1 MFYCARVNKLQPVYI
16 FDCYVG
22 PKAAAGTL
30 SEDVR
35 VGVVAKVHFHIGCWC
50 RITVDEGR
58 GIAGSA
64 GRSVH
69 IRLIVTWRR
78 NVKRSS

>member
-35 VGVVAKVHFHIGCWC
+35 VVRSGEGTFPYRLLVPDYC
-50 RITVDEGR
+50 R
-58 GIAGSA
+58 
-64 GRSVH
+64 
-69 IRLIVTWRR
+69 RR
-78 NVKRSS
+78 